1 MSETKP
7 QDPHQDDTPSND
19 PINQVQW
26 RLASSLHANS
36 WNPNVVFTPELKLL
50 ERSILKCGWIQ
61 PIIVNPDGLVIDGF
75 HRWRLS
81 QDSEALQKR
90 YAGRVPVVV
99 MALSKPEAMLLT
111 IRINRAKGSH
121 VAVQMSV
128 IVKELVDE
136 HHYDRQEIAQNIG
149 ATLDEIDL
157 LYQDGVFKM
166 KNIKDYKYSKA
177 WYPRET
183 KGMRH
188 AV

>member
-7 QDPHQDDTPSND
+7 QYPHQDDTASAD

-157 LYQDGVFKM
+157 LYQDGVFKL

-183 KGMRH
+183 KGVRH

>member
-1 MSETKP
+1 MM
-7 QDPHQDDTPSND
+7 DTSKE
-19 PINQVQW
+19 PIMNVEW
-26 RLASSLHANS
+26 RDAAALQANS
-36 WNPNVVFTPELKLL
+36 WNPNVVFTPELRLL

-81 QDSEALQKR
+81 QDSAPIKER
-90 YAGRVPVVV
+90 YHGKVPCVV
-99 MALSKPEAMLLT
+99 MNLSKPEAMLLT

-121 VAVQMSV
+121 VAVQMSE
-128 IVKELVDE
+128 IVRELVDA
-136 HHYDRQEIAQNIG
+136 HNYDPKQIADNIG
-149 ATLDEIDL
+149 ATMDEIDL

-183 KGMRH
+183 KGVRH

>member
-1 MSETKP
+1 M
-7 QDPHQDDTPSND
+7 
-19 PINQVQW
+19 
-26 RLASSLHANS
+26 
-36 WNPNVVFTPELKLL
+36 
-50 ERSILKCGWIQ
+50 
-61 PIIVNPDGLVIDGF
+61 
-75 HRWRLS
+75 
-81 QDSEALQKR
+81 
-90 YAGRVPVVV
+90 VV

-183 KGMRH
+183 KGVRH